1 MAYIAAG
8 SKPQSFVKAL
18 HEAISILSLQLFKLS
33 LKWSSTES
41 KPDMSEEQQ
50 GSLVEEF
57 FNIRV
62 PSEAHFT
69 EHLLASRLEKYKYFK
84 VEQLISKLRQSSP
97 EARERVKGLTPKG
110 TPVQMSC
117 VEEEIDR
124 LNEFF
129 LQLSMQL
136 QNRAQM
142 KREDRESSAGSSVSA
157 TPTPSLSRNGTI
169 LLELKRHYV
178 SQRLNELQIT
188 LEHIRRCQQHGRNS
202 KDGTRDLALTDS
214 SSTQPG
220 QGKHYPV
227 HSASDGQRQDSTE
240 TSHKTDTSEG
250 KDLGNFKYESHITEL
265 QMGNSGQTS

>member
-1 MAYIAAG
+1 MLHLSIVGVCSCIHWYGLSYIIG
-8 SKPQSFVKAL
+8 YTTV
-18 HEAISILSLQLFKLS
+18 
-33 LKWSSTES
+33 
-41 KPDMSEEQQ
+41 M
-50 GSLVEEF
+50 LVF
-57 FNIRV
+57 
-62 PSEAHFT
+62 
-69 EHLLASRLEKYKYFK
+69 
-84 VEQLISKLRQSSP
+84 Q
-97 EARERVKGLTPKG
+97 
-110 TPVQMSC
+110 
-117 VEEEIDR
+117 
-124 LNEFF
+124 
-129 LQLSMQL
+129 
-136 QNRAQM
+136 
-142 KREDRESSAGSSVSA
+142 SA